1 MAVYNGFVE
10 NFNLVNCYV
19 DTSYYSIYDNTIIT
33 SKFSNEE
40 EQTEMI
46 NYDFVVVANPGF
58 KLKPE
63 FSFKWLP
70 QLFTYYEEGEEMEWL
85 EITHEDFQP
94 LTKELNLKI
103 SMPKDFQ
110 LAGVDLNNSLVY
122 ETEIDGNP
130 IYLFLL
136 GGFNEYKLIFRIYKK
151 HTYNADGAYGDNYLY
166 HLPFN
171 STVVDSSGR
180 ILGYISLLNDL
191 LFTAESEK
199 ELEPD
204 INNSFFTTYYVDI
217 NTLREIRQKGTVNE
231 ELIINTYSYPIKF
244 NDDQLVE
251 STIKTGYISTEI
263 VANIFKNNYTSL
275 DIFKFTVPDIAGVT
289 ECYIKIP
296 FNNDIS
302 LDYEDIKGKTIR
314 GYITY
319 EVLTNTTTLFI
330 TDEEK
335 ILYKNIITIGAEIP
349 YKPAGALTS
358 GFKEVQNRLAYEEPK
373 LYIKGVGKSV
383 KGNYLKGFI
392 KPPKNILKDELNLL
406 NNLLNEGVFIND
418 EDNRHDETQ

>member
-1 MAVYNGFVE
+1 MAEYIGFVE

-19 DTSYYSIYDNTIIT
+19 DTSYYSRYWDTIFT

-40 EQTEMI
+40 EQIETI
-46 NYDFVVVANPGF
+46 KNYFVVVANPGY

-63 FSFKWLP
+63 FSFKVQP
-70 QLFTYYEEGEEMEWL
+70 QVGWDYDENIEWL
-85 EITHEDFQP
+85 EITQEDFQP
-94 LTKELNLKI
+94 LTRELNLNIDLTKE
-103 SMPKDFQ
+103 DFQ
-110 LAGVDLNNSLVY
+110 LAGVNINNSLVY
-122 ETEIDGNP
+122 ETEINNVP
-130 IYLFLL
+130 VYLFLL
-136 GGFNEYKLIFRIYKK
+136 GGFNEHKLIFALYRK
-151 HTYNADGAYGDNYLY
+151 HTVANSSTYGDDNLSHIY
-166 HLPFN
+166 FN
-171 STVVDSSGR
+171 SR
-180 ILGYISLLNDL
+180 ITDFLGQDLGSISLLNDL
-191 LFTAESEK
+191 LFTAESE
-199 ELEPD
+199 EDSEPD
-204 INNSFFTTYYVDI
+204 INNSFFTTYYVNI
-217 NTLREIRQKGTVNE
+217 NTLREIKQKGTVVE

-244 NDDQLVE
+244 NEEQLVE

-275 DIFKFTVPDIAGVT
+275 DIFKFTVPDISDVN

-335 ILYKNIITIGAEIP
+335 ILYKNIISLGVEIP
-349 YKPAGALTS
+349 YKPTGELSNYRNT
-358 GFKEVQNRLAYEEPK
+358 QTRLAYEEPK

-383 KGNYLKGFI
+383 KGNYLRGFI
-392 KPPKNILKDELNLL
+392 KAPNNVLKDELNLL
-406 NNLLNEGVFIND
+406 NNLLNEGVYIND
-418 EDNRHDETQ
+418 ENN

>member
-1 MAVYNGFVE
+1 MAEYTGFVE

-19 DTSYYSIYDNTIIT
+19 DTSYYSVAWDTIFT

-40 EQTEMI
+40 EQIETI
-46 NYDFVVVANPGF
+46 KNYFVVIANPGF

-63 FSFKWLP
+63 FSFKLQP
-70 QLFTYYEEGEEMEWL
+70 QASVYYDENIEWL
-85 EITHEDFQP
+85 EITQEDFQP
-94 LTKELNLKI
+94 LTRELNLNI
-103 SMPKDFQ
+103 DLTREDFQ
-110 LAGVDLNNSLVY
+110 LTGVNINNSLVY
-122 ETEIDGNP
+122 ETEINEVP
-130 IYLFLL
+130 VYLFLL
-136 GGFNEYKLIFRIYKK
+136 GGFNEYKLIFALYKK
-151 HTYNADGAYGDNYLY
+151 QTVGSSGTYGDDDLF
-166 HLPFN
+166 HIEFN
-171 STVVDSSGR
+171 SR
-180 ILGYISLLNDL
+180 ITDFLGQDLGYISLLNDL
-191 LFTAESEK
+191 TFTAESE
-199 ELEPD
+199 EDLQPD
-204 INNSFFTTYYVDI
+204 INNSFFTTYYVGI
-217 NTLREIRQKGTVNE
+217 NILREIKQQSIVGE

-244 NDDQLVE
+244 NDEQLVE

-263 VANIFKNNYTSL
+263 IAKIFRNNYTSL
-275 DIFKFTVPDIAGVT
+275 DIFKFTVPDISDVT

-335 ILYKNIITIGAEIP
+335 ILYKNIISLGVEMP
-349 YKPAGALTS
+349 YKPTGELSNYRDT
-358 GFKEVQNRLAYEEPK
+358 QTRLAYEEPK

-383 KGNYLKGFI
+383 KGNYLRGFI
-392 KPPKNILKDELNLL
+392 KAPNNILKDELNLL

-418 EDNRHDETQ
+418 ENN

>member
-1 MAVYNGFVE
+1 MAEYNGFVE

-19 DTSYYSIYDNTIIT
+19 DTSYYSRQDDTIFI

-40 EQTEMI
+40 EQTQRI
-46 NYDFVVVANPGF
+46 KQDFVVVANPGF

-63 FSFKWLP
+63 FSFKLQP
-70 QLFTYYEEGEEMEWL
+70 QVGWDYDENIEWL
-85 EITHEDFQP
+85 EITQEDFQP

-103 SMPKDFQ
+103 DLTKEDFQ
-110 LAGVDLNNSLVY
+110 LTGVDLNNSLVY
-122 ETEIDGNP
+122 ETEINGVP

-136 GGFNEYKLIFRIYKK
+136 GGFNKYKLIFRLYKK
-151 HTYNADGAYGDNYLY
+151 HTVDYEGTYGNDNLDDIWFSYEITDEISQ
-166 HLPFN
+166 P
-171 STVVDSSGR
+171 
-180 ILGYISLLNDL
+180 LGYISLLNDL
-191 LFTAESEK
+191 MFTAESGED
-199 ELEPD
+199 LEPD

-217 NTLREIRQKGTVNE
+217 NILREIKQKGTVAE

-244 NDDQLVE
+244 NEEHLVE

-263 VANIFKNNYTSL
+263 VANIFKKNYTSL
-275 DIFKFTVPDIAGVT
+275 DIFKFTVPDISDVA

-302 LDYEDIKGKTIR
+302 LNYEDIKGKAIG

-330 TDEEK
+330 TDGEK
-335 ILYKNIITIGAEIP
+335 ILYKNIISLGVEIP
-349 YKPAGALTS
+349 YKPTGELRNYKDT
-358 GFKEVQNRLAYEEPK
+358 QTRLAYEEPK

-392 KPPKNILKDELNLL
+392 KTPNNILKDELDLL
-406 NNLLNEGVFIND
+406 NNLLNEGVYIND
-418 EDNRHDETQ
+418 QDN

>member
-1 MAVYNGFVE
+1 MSDYNGFVE

-19 DTSYYSIYDNTIIT
+19 DTSYYSSGYQTIFT

-40 EQTEMI
+40 EQMEAI
-46 NYDFVVVANPGF
+46 RYDFVVIANPGF

-63 FSFKWLP
+63 FYFKL
-70 QLFTYYEEGEEMEWL
+70 QLQLGLRYDENIEWL
-85 EITHEDFQP
+85 EITQQDFQP
-94 LTKELNLKI
+94 LTRELNLKI
-103 SMPKDFQ
+103 NLEKYDFQ
-110 LAGVDLNNSLVY
+110 LSGVNLNNSLVY
-122 ETEIDGNP
+122 ETEINDIP

-136 GGFNEYKLIFRIYKK
+136 GGFNEHKLIFRLYRKN
-151 HTYNADGAYGDNYLY
+151 TRNVDGAYGDDNLLVLKFCYEVKDDMGAL
-166 HLPFN
+166 
-171 STVVDSSGR
+171 
-180 ILGYISLLNDL
+180 LGYISLLNDL
-191 LFTAESEK
+191 LFTAEGEES
-199 ELEPD
+199 EPD
-204 INNSFFTTYYVDI
+204 INNSFFTTYYVDTNI
-217 NTLREIRQKGTVNE
+217 LREIKQKGSIPE
-231 ELIINTYSYPIKF
+231 PLIINTYSYPIKF
-244 NDDQLVE
+244 DNEQLIE

-263 VANIFKNNYTSL
+263 TAKMFKKNYTSL
-275 DIFKFTVPDIAGVT
+275 DIFKFTVPDISNVS
-289 ECYIKIP
+289 ECFIRIP

-335 ILYKNIITIGAEIP
+335 ILYKNIISLGVEIP
-349 YKPAGALTS
+349 YKPTGELRNYKDAET
-358 GFKEVQNRLAYEEPK
+358 RLAYEEPK

-392 KPPKNILKDELNLL
+392 KVPNNILKDELNLL

-418 EDNRHDETQ
+418 ENN

>member
-1 MAVYNGFVE
+1 MAEYNGFVE

-19 DTSYYSIYDNTIIT
+19 DTSYYSIRDNTIYT
-33 SKFSNEE
+33 SKFSNED
-40 EQTEMI
+40 EQTERI
-46 NYDFVVVANPGF
+46 RNDFVVVANPGF

-63 FSFKWLP
+63 FSFKLQLP
-70 QLFTYYEEGEEMEWL
+70 DYNTWI
-85 EITHEDFQP
+85 EITQDDFQP
-94 LTKELNLKI
+94 LTRELNLYIDIAKE
-103 SMPKDFQ
+103 DFQ
-110 LAGVDLNNSLVY
+110 LAGIDLANSLVY
-122 ETEIDGNP
+122 RIKDEYGEP
-130 IYLFLL
+130 IGYLFLL
-136 GGFNEYKLIFRIYKK
+136 GGFNDYKLVFRMYEKFSIDY
-151 HTYNADGAYGDNYLY
+151 DGFYGDDNLRIV
-166 HLPFN
+166 PFSAN
-171 STVVDSSGR
+171 VKDEWGEP
-180 ILGYISLLNDL
+180 LGYKSLLNDL
-191 LFTAESEK
+191 LFTAESEI

-217 NTLREIRQKGTVNE
+217 NILREIKQKGSVNE

-244 NDDQLVE
+244 NDEQLVE

-263 VANIFKNNYTSL
+263 KAKIFKNNYTSL
-275 DIFKFTVPDIAGVT
+275 DIFKFTVPDISDVT

-296 FNNDIS
+296 FNNDIN

-335 ILYKNIITIGAEIP
+335 ILYKNIISLGVEIP
-349 YKPAGALTS
+349 YKPTGELK
-358 GFKEVQNRLAYEEPK
+358 GYKNVQTRLAYEEPK

-392 KPPKNILKDELNLL
+392 KAPKNILKDELNLL

-418 EDNRHDETQ
+418 ENN

>member
-1 MAVYNGFVE
+1 MAEYTGFVE

-19 DTSYYSIYDNTIIT
+19 DTSFYSGEWETIFT

-40 EQTEMI
+40 EQIELI
-46 NYDFVVVANPGF
+46 KKYFVVVANPGY

-63 FSFKWLP
+63 FSFKLQP
-70 QLFTYYEEGEEMEWL
+70 QVGVDYDENIEWL
-85 EITHEDFQP
+85 EITQEDFQP
-94 LTKELNLKI
+94 LTRELNLNI
-103 SMPKDFQ
+103 NLTRHDFQ
-110 LAGVDLNNSLVY
+110 LTGVNINNSLVY
-122 ETEIDGNP
+122 ETEINDIP

-136 GGFNEYKLIFRIYKK
+136 GGFNEHKLIFRLYRK
-151 HTYNADGAYGDNYLY
+151 HTIDSGGTYGNDNLY
-166 HLPFN
+166 ILPFC
-171 STVVDSSGR
+171 SEITDFIGQH
-180 ILGYISLLNDL
+180 LGFISLLNDL
-191 LFTAESEK
+191 MFTAESEE

-204 INNSFFTTYYVDI
+204 INNSFFTTYYVGI
-217 NTLREIRQKGTVNE
+217 NILREIKQQGIVGE

-244 NDDQLVE
+244 NDEQLVE

-263 VANIFKNNYTSL
+263 IAKIFRNNYTSL
-275 DIFKFTVPDIAGVT
+275 DIFKFTVPDISDVN
-289 ECYIKIP
+289 ECYIRIP

-335 ILYKNIITIGAEIP
+335 ILYKNIISLGVEIP
-349 YKPAGALTS
+349 YKPTGELSNYRDT
-358 GFKEVQNRLAYEEPK
+358 QTRLAYEEPK

-383 KGNYLKGFI
+383 KGNYLRGFI
-392 KPPKNILKDELNLL
+392 KAPNNILKDELNLL

-418 EDNRHDETQ
+418 ENN

>member
-1 MAVYNGFVE
+1 MAEYNGFVE

-19 DTSYYSIYDNTIIT
+19 DTSYYSIKDNTIFT
-33 SKFSNEE
+33 SKFSNED
-40 EQTEMI
+40 EQTQRI
-46 NYDFVVVANPGF
+46 RNDFVVVANPGF

-63 FSFKWLP
+63 FSFKL
-70 QLFTYYEEGEEMEWL
+70 QLLDYNTWI
-85 EITHEDFQP
+85 EITQDDFQP
-94 LTKELNLKI
+94 LTKELNLYI
-103 SMPKDFQ
+103 DVTAEDFQ
-110 LAGVDLNNSLVY
+110 LAGVDLSKSLVY
-122 ETEIDGNP
+122 RIKDEYGEP
-130 IYLFLL
+130 IGYIFLL
-136 GGFNEYKLIFRIYKK
+136 GGFNDYKLIFRLYEIFSTDYDG
-151 HTYNADGAYGDNYLY
+151 TYGNDNLYSREFSYRIRDEYGE
-166 HLPFN
+166 P
-171 STVVDSSGR
+171 
-180 ILGYISLLNDL
+180 LGYVSLLNDL
-191 LFTAESEK
+191 LFTAESEE

-217 NTLREIRQKGTVNE
+217 NILREIKQKGSVNE

-244 NDDQLVE
+244 NDEQLVE

-263 VANIFKNNYTSL
+263 KAKIFKNNYTSL
-275 DIFKFTVPDIAGVT
+275 DIFKFTVPDISDVT

-296 FNNDIS
+296 FNNDIN

-335 ILYKNIITIGAEIP
+335 ILYKNIISLGVEIP
-349 YKPAGALTS
+349 YKPTGELK
-358 GFKEVQNRLAYEEPK
+358 GYKDVQTRLAYEEPK

-392 KPPKNILKDELNLL
+392 KAPKNILKDELNLL

-418 EDNRHDETQ
+418 ENN

>member
-1 MAVYNGFVE
+1 MAEYSGFVE

-19 DTSYYSIYDNTIIT
+19 DTSYYSRQHKTIFT

-40 EQTEMI
+40 EQIEI
-46 NYDFVVVANPGF
+46 IKGYFVVVANPGY

-63 FSFKWLP
+63 FSFKLQP
-70 QLFTYYEEGEEMEWL
+70 QIGWSYDENIEWL
-85 EITHEDFQP
+85 EITQEDFQP
-94 LTKELNLKI
+94 LTRELNLNIDLTKE
-103 SMPKDFQ
+103 DFQ
-110 LAGVDLNNSLVY
+110 LTGVNINNSLVY
-122 ETEIDGNP
+122 ETEINDVP

-136 GGFNEYKLIFRIYKK
+136 GGFNEHKLIFRLYKK
-151 HTYNADGAYGDNYLY
+151 HTSAISGNYGDDNLFYIE
-166 HLPFN
+166 FN
-171 STVVDSSGR
+171 SR
-180 ILGYISLLNDL
+180 ITDFVGFDLGFISILNDL
-191 LFTAESEK
+191 LFTAESE
-199 ELEPD
+199 EDLQPD
-204 INNSFFTTYYVDI
+204 INNTFFTTYYVDV
-217 NTLREIRQKGTVNE
+217 NTLREIKQTGGINE

-244 NDDQLVE
+244 NDEQLVE

-263 VANIFKNNYTSL
+263 IAKIFRNNYTSL
-275 DIFKFTVPDIAGVT
+275 DIFKFTVPDISDVN

-335 ILYKNIITIGAEIP
+335 ILYKNIISLGVEMP
-349 YKPAGALTS
+349 YKPTGELSNYKDT
-358 GFKEVQNRLAYEEPK
+358 QTRLAYEEPK

-392 KPPKNILKDELNLL
+392 EIPNNILKDELDLL
-406 NNLLNEGVFIND
+406 NSLLNEGVFIDDKN
-418 EDNRHDETQ
+418 N

>member
-1 MAVYNGFVE
+1 MARYDGFVE

-19 DTSYYSIYDNTIIT
+19 DVSYYSIQYDTIFT
-33 SKFSNEE
+33 GKFSNEE
-40 EQTEMI
+40 EQTQMI

-58 KLKPE
+58 KLKPD
-63 FSFKWLP
+63 FSFKLQP
-70 QLFTYYEEGEEMEWL
+70 QVGFYYDENIEWL
-85 EITHEDFQP
+85 EITLENFQP
-94 LTKELNLKI
+94 LTKELNLEI
-103 SMPKDFQ
+103 DLTRKDFQ
-110 LAGVDLNNSLVY
+110 LTGVNLNNSLVY
-122 ETEIDGNP
+122 ETEINGIP

-136 GGFNEYKLIFRIYKK
+136 GGFNEHKLIFRLYKK
-151 HTYNADGAYGDNYLY
+151 HDWVINGTYGDDYLQ
-166 HLPFN
+166 HIPFN
-171 STVVDSSGR
+171 SVVEDSLGQP
-180 ILGYISLLNDL
+180 LGYISLLNDL

-217 NTLREIRQKGTVNE
+217 NTLREIQQKGTVAE

-244 NDDQLVE
+244 NDEQLVE

-275 DIFKFTVPDIAGVT
+275 DIFKFTVPDISDVT

-335 ILYKNIITIGAEIP
+335 ILYKNIISIGVEIP
-349 YKPAGALTS
+349 YKPTGELK
-358 GFKEVQNRLAYEEPK
+358 GFKEVQTRLAYEEPK

-392 KPPKNILKDELNLL
+392 KPPKNILKDELDLL

-418 EDNRHDETQ
+418 ENN